1 MAEKDFY
8 SILGVSRTAS
18 EREIKQAYRRLA
30 RKYHPD
36 VNPNDKNAEA
46 RFKEVNTAHEVLSDA
61 EKRKKYDRYGHQ
73 WEHAD
78 QFQHAW
84 TGRGGRQRGYT
95 QQQPFGF
102 GGDVDLGDLFGS
114 IFGGRR
120 QSGSRRGSDVE
131 QRASITLEEAYNGAS
146 RTLQLESEEPCA
158 TCRGTGR
165 IGNAVCSVC
174 NGLGVQTRPRRLEVK
189 IPAGVND
196 GARIRV
202 AREGQIGVSGGQKG
216 DLFLVVSIRPH
227 DHFARKGN
235 DLHAEVPVPFT
246 TAILGGEVH
255 FVTIK
260 GSTIALRIAP
270 ETQNDK
276 AIKLNGLGM
285 PGGDKA
291 GDLFLKVRVQ
301 LPTNLTP
308 EQKHLVEALR
318 DAL

>member
-36 VNPNDKNAEA
+36 VNPNDKDAEA

-61 EKRKKYDRYGHQ
+61 EKRKNYDRYGHQ
-73 WEHAD
+73 WEQAD

-84 TGRGGRQRGYT
+84 TGRGGRQRGYS
-95 QQQPFGF
+95 QQQPSGF
-102 GGDVDLGDLFGS
+102 GGDVDLGDLFGG

-120 QSGSRRGSDVE
+120 QSHSRRGSDVE
-131 QRASITLEEAYNGAS
+131 QRASITVEEAYNGAS

-165 IGNAVCSVC
+165 IGNAVCAVC

-202 AREGQIGVSGGQKG
+202 AGEGQIGVSGGQKG
-216 DLFLVVSIRPH
+216 DLFLVVSIHPNDR
-227 DHFARKGN
+227 FERKGN

-255 FVTIK
+255 FVTLK

-270 ETQNDK
+270 ETQNGK

-291 GDLFLKVRVQ
+291 GDLFLKVKVQ